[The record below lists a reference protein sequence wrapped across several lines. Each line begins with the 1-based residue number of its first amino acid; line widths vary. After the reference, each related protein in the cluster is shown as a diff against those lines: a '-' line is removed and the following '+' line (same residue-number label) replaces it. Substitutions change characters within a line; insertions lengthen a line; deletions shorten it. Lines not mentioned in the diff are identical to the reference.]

1 MGLKLGSSALL
12 LYLALTEAWPCHRA
26 TGDPT
31 DVLLVEQDRSS
42 SPNFTIWRFL
52 KTYFKFG
59 SSRKLSPDLDPGL
72 STRCDGAEIKR
83 LSANHVGAEVLTAV
97 SFGVPASADMGNLS
111 ARCIGAEVGHSSA
124 SLIGAPPLRDGEE
137 REGRAPPLL
146 SREERG
152 GRRSGLGPARP
163 RGIRRDLSASPV
175 GAKVAKVSADAVGAD
190 IYHVGRLAPPFG
202 DSRQDLSAD
211 AVGAEFGVQIW

>member
-12 LYLALTEAWPCHRA
+12 LYLALTEAWPCHRV

-59 SSRKLSPDLDPGL
+59 PSRKLSPDLDPGL
-72 STRCDGAEIKR
+72 SARCDGAEIKR
-83 LSANHVGAEVLTAV
+83 LIGTEVLTAV
-97 SFGVPASADMGNLS
+97 SFDVPASADMGNLS
-111 ARCIGAEVGHSSA
+111 ARCISAEVGHSSA
-124 SLIGAPPLRDGEE
+124 REE
-137 REGRAPPLL
+137 REGRVPPLL

-163 RGIRRDLSASPV
+163 RGIRRDLSASLV

-211 AVGAEFGVQIW
+211 AVGAELGVQIW